1 MTEKIK
7 RDQKF
12 RKKSSQE
19 LKEKLISDK
28 KIAVLAKRLVI
39 ALEREK
45 KENLIDK
52 VKKGLESPGVKQ
64 VLALLGMGSFLTLS
78 VAVPSLP
85 EMVGP
90 ILDAKSDRGWKKFNY
105 WYLMRTLK
113 RLRKQK
119 VVRFKTVGDKTI
131 IELTNKGKK
140 KILKYSLEEMEIKR
154 PKIWD
159 RKWRL
164 IIYDVPNSKRYAAG
178 SFSDM
183 LESLGMYR
191 LQKSVFIYPFPCHDE
206 VRFLREYFNIAN
218 NVWLL
223 TVIAFE
229 NDEAF
234 RDYFGI

>member
-28 KIAVLAKRLVI
+28 EIAVLAKRLVI

-52 VKKGLESPGVKQ
+52 VKKGLESPCVKQ
-64 VLALLGMGSFLTLS
+64 VLALLGMGSFLALS
-78 VAVPSLP
+78 VAVPTLP

-154 PKIWD
+154 PGIWD